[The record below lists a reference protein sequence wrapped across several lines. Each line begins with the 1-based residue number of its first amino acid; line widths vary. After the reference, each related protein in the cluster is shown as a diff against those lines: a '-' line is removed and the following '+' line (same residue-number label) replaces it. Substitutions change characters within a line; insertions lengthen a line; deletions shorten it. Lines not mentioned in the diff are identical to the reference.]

1 MIVIDIKEIYGET
14 AKLSLMDEYTKKVV
28 EITGNGNE
36 IVITGAGPVWMYLK
50 LAHELH
56 GKAKKLY
63 YDSPVT
69 GKVLVFDHDPN

>member
-14 AKLSLMDEYTKKVV
+14 AKLSLMDEYSKKVV
-28 EITGNGNE
+28 EIAGNGNE

>member
-28 EITGNGNE
+28 EIAGNGNE